1 MAYAVASWLK
11 WSFLRSPATF
21 TQTTCTGCALYY
33 TILYVSAAAAGALK
47 QQLPSLGTTPG
58 ADRVLNNGA
67 SLWNWLQSIPL
78 AASAAKDA
86 YRGGEQLYAP
96 RLQIQPQL

>member
-1 MAYAVASWLK
+1 MS
-11 WSFLRSPATF
+11 S
-21 TQTTCTGCALYY
+21 
-33 TILYVSAAAAGALK
+33 AAAGALK

-58 ADRVLNNGA
+58 ADLVPNNGA